1 MDSLAV
7 CRSRGSEIAH
17 PLFSQGV
24 PGKFKGTPEAI
35 EEISGKEDAEVLD
48 DDDVVELFNQMEH
61 VTNFN
66 SIEEVNKSFRTASRN
81 YF

>member
-1 MDSLAV
+1 M
-7 CRSRGSEIAH
+7 
-17 PLFSQGV
+17 
-24 PGKFKGTPEAI
+24 KFKGTPEAI